1 MLHAASSLF
10 TNTVVNHV
18 LVGIMQE
25 QVNYNLWA
33 NTQIINFLRTKP
45 EELMEKEVASSY
57 AGIKATLLH
66 IWDCQ
71 DWWLI
76 NMKNGPA
83 SAARDIPA
91 ASATVTE
98 VMEGLLAHS
107 REMVN
112 YIEQMTEEGLNETCL
127 VAIPFTGD
135 YLIPRFQMLQQV
147 TMHSVYHRGQVVTI
161 GRQLGFTDAPNTDYM
176 YYMLL
181 GRNK

>member
-1 MLHAASSLF
+1 MLQATSTLM
-10 TNTVVNHV
+10 TNTAADV
-18 LVGIMQE
+18 LEAIMQD

-33 NTQIINFLRTKP
+33 NTRLIDFLRSK
-45 EELMEKEVASSY
+45 EQDLMEREVASSY

-76 NMKNGPA
+76 NMKNGDA
-83 SAARDIPA
+83 SAPRNIPNPNT
-91 ASATVTE
+91 ATVAE

-107 REMVN
+107 LEMVN
-112 YIEQMTEEGLNETCL
+112 YVNKMAKEKLNETCL

-181 GRNK
+181 GKNI